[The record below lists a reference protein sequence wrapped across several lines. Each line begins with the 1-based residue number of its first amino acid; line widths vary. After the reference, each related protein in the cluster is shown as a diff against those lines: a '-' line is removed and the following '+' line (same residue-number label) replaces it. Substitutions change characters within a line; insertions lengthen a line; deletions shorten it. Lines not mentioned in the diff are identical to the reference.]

1 MTILLNFLSRERN
14 NKDFTKK
21 YKIDYKF
28 AADKWKQ
35 ITEEGIKFPEGQ
47 QDVTM
52 RFQYPAQIQY
62 GEEEGSKVFKIR
74 TVQFKITVT
83 ELMELARAP
92 GGFSTIY
99 SLDYML
105 VMKGKLRAE
114 KRLSERLRL
123 RD

>member
-14 NKDFTKK
+14 SKDFTKK

-28 AADKWKQ
+28 AAGKWEQ
-35 ITEEGIKFPEGQ
+35 ITEKGIKFPEDQ

-62 GEEEGSKVFKIR
+62 GEEEGSNVFKIR